1 MIPRIDVSRRYFPSC
16 ASSPR
21 RPLLAALASAPN
33 HLHVTGPPAYRPHR
47 LTRTG
52 RRAPLMRF
60 RLRPCGVR
68 WSRRTAWSLPAPSH
82 PASAL
87 FLASAPTPR
96 GLFAHA
102 VFSASR
108 LACFSVARFARRR
121 RAGHSWPISF
131 GPTYRIRAGCYR
143 DLTGTVKIPATPMG
157 FTFVPFAV
165 LLPSAGDGVSS
176 TPRTHLPFCH
186 LPPRVSSSRSS
197 PLVTAN
203 RRFVAAAP
211 GVWPRA
217 ANRAV

>member
-68 WSRRTAWSLPAPSH
+68 WSRRTTRSLPAPGH

-131 GPTYRIRAGCYR
+131 GPTYRIRAGCSR
-143 DLTGTVKIPATPMG
+143 DLTGTVKVPATPMG
-157 FTFVPFAV
+157 FT
-165 LLPSAGDGVSS
+165 LHPSQ
-176 TPRTHLPFCH
+176 FCFR
-186 LPPRVSSSRSS
+186 PRVTTPHRRLG
-197 PLVTAN
+197 PTCRFGTCHREFHRRGVHRLWRCD
-203 RRFVAAAP
+203 RRFVAAAS
-211 GVWPRA
+211 GVWPRGT
-217 ANRAV
+217 NRAV